1 MVSRKTNERKA
12 VRIDG
17 IKTASEPERPR
28 KKFPWSV
35 IGLTFATT
43 LVMVVFLWMIGTSLV
58 IKHEDS
64 VELVGECPALGG
76 EVVNNRECL
85 DDGAVKKM
93 DFQDTVDNWVNSVG
107 GKKGVIIYDL
117 MRGEVAGEYDADE
130 KFATASLYKLFVVY
144 AGYMKVV
151 NGEWGMDDVVN
162 GTAYNVGQ
170 CLDLAIRES
179 HSECAEALW
188 GMIGRDALDKIVQ
201 DEWDL
206 PNVEVGSLMA
216 TPREIMQIMLKFY
229 QREDFTENIALKML
243 DSFLNQPITT
253 YNWRQG
259 LPSGFS
265 DTVNV
270 YNKVGWE
277 YSPDVHGWLIYDDAA
292 VVDFP
297 DADRTFVIVVM
308 TNGVDFNDVAR
319 FAGDFE
325 RRFRQQL

>member
-1 MVSRKTNERKA
+1 MVSRKIDERKA

-17 IKTASEPERPR
+17 IKTASGPERPR

-43 LVMVVFLWMIGTSLV
+43 LVMVVFVWMIGTSLF
-58 IKHEDS
+58 IKREDS
-64 VELVGECPALGG
+64 VELVGECPVLGG
-76 EVVNNRECL
+76 EVVNSRECL
-85 DDGAVKKM
+85 DGGAVKKM

-117 MRGEVAGEYDADE
+117 MVGEVVGEYDADE

-151 NGEWGMDDVVN
+151 NGEWEMDDVVN

-188 GMIGRDALDKIVQ
+188 GMIGRDTLDKIVQ

-277 YSPDVHGWLIYDDAA
+277 YSPDAHGWLIYDDAA

-308 TNGVDFNDVAR
+308 TNGVDFSDVAR
-319 FAGDFE
+319 FAGSFE
-325 RRFRQQL
+325 QSFRQQL